1 MSIYLHYWAKRSH
14 PIPAINP
21 MFTLGSRMFFKV
33 RLLGKEVWSKWQV
46 IFSKITLPLL
56 YDFFFFHRFGHTT
69 IPPGIYR
76 RDGKCNFRKGPH
88 GEMAMRLCSTWWD
101 SQVNPIHPS
110 SLPGFRDLVS
120 FWGPNKWGHSK
131 NIFFKFFQISNT
143 KKLIWAN
150 LYIWIG

>member
-1 MSIYLHYWAKRSH
+1 MNLKQMTGYFFEDH
-14 PIPAINP
+14 PLIMCPYSMI
-21 MFTLGSRMFFKV
+21 FF
-33 RLLGKEVWSKWQV
+33 LS
-46 IFSKITLPLL
+46 SPL
-56 YDFFFFHRFGHTT
+56 HRFGHTT

-101 SQVNPIHPS
+101 SQVNPIHQS

-131 NIFFKFFQISNT
+131 NIFSKFFQISNT

-150 LYIWIG
+150 LYI